1 MILRRLV
8 VAVAGVALSIGVLSF
23 AIGRIVLGVAGS
35 SEAVAS
41 VVSDVTELPEVRQ
54 ELASEIAG
62 ELADD
67 PLIARYADE
76 ETVRSVVDSV
86 LDSEGFST
94 FTDQA
99 GEAAY
104 RVFFEGYPDARI
116 DVDPLVLDALDR
128 LAATTDADDL
138 AALATEFGVRLEG
151 EGVLT
156 PGTIDP
162 DAVAEVAETVDRVT
176 SDILE
181 QGIDPIVIERTE
193 DDLDFGAIV
202 DSVRLWSTIG
212 LVVAIVTLITIL
224 VVSPVALLRRFVPIG
239 IALAVAG
246 LLLLIVSRA
255 SVVLRLDDV
264 ARADMIRAIAESLLG
279 RAGPP
284 AYTLLVAGA
293 VLVGIGAIT
302 RFVPDRRR

>member
-1 MILRRLV
+1 MILRRLL
-8 VAVAGVALSIGVLSF
+8 VAVSGLALSLGVLSF
-23 AIGRIVLGVAGS
+23 AVGRIILSVAGS
-35 SEAVAS
+35 SDAVAS
-41 VVSDVTELPEVRQ
+41 VVSDVTELPEVRN
-54 ELASEIAG
+54 ELATEISG
-62 ELADD
+62 QLADD

-76 ETVRSVVDSV
+76 ATVRSVVDSV
-86 LDSEGFST
+86 LDSEEFST

-104 RVFFEGYPDARI
+104 RVFFEGYPDAQI

-138 AALATEFGVRLEG
+138 AALATESGVRLES
-151 EGVLT
+151 EGVLA
-156 PGTIDP
+156 PGTTDP

-181 QGIDPIVIERTE
+181 QGIEPIVIERTE
-193 DDLDFGAIV
+193 DDLDFGSIV
-202 DSVRLWSTIG
+202 DAVRTWSTIG
-212 LVVAIVTLITIL
+212 LVVAVVAAVLIL

-239 IALAVAG
+239 IAFAVAG

-255 SVVLRLDDV
+255 AVVLRLDDV
-264 ARADMIRAIAESLLG
+264 ARADMIRAIAEALLG

-284 AYTLLVAGA
+284 GIALIATGA
-293 VLVGIGAIT
+293 VLVGVGAVT
-302 RFVPDRRR
+302 RFVPDRQR

>member
-1 MILRRLV
+1 MILRRLL
-8 VAVAGVALSIGVLSF
+8 VAVSGLALSLGVLSF
-23 AIGRIVLGVAGS
+23 AIGRIVLGIAGS
-35 SEAVAS
+35 SDAVAS
-41 VVSDVTELPEVRQ
+41 VVSDVTELPEVRE
-54 ELASEIAG
+54 ELATEISG
-62 ELADD
+62 QLADD
-67 PLIARYADE
+67 PLISRYADE
-76 ETVRSVVDSV
+76 ATVRSVVDSV
-86 LDSEGFST
+86 LDSEEFST

-104 RVFFEGYPDARI
+104 RVFFEGYPDAEI
-116 DVDPLVLDALDR
+116 DVAPLVLAALDR
-128 LAATTDADDL
+128 LAATTDVDDL
-138 AALATEFGVRLEG
+138 AALATEFGVRLEA
-151 EGVLT
+151 EGVLA

-181 QGIDPIVIERTE
+181 QGIEPIVIERTE
-193 DDLDFGAIV
+193 DDLDFGGIV
-202 DSVRLWSTIG
+202 DAVRTWSTIG
-212 LVVAIVTLITIL
+212 LVVAVVAAVLIL

-264 ARADMIRAIAESLLG
+264 ARADMIRAIAEALLG

-284 AYTLLVAGA
+284 GIALIAAGA
-293 VLVGIGAIT
+293 VLVGVGAVT
-302 RFVPDRRR
+302 RFVPDGQR

>member
-1 MILRRLV
+1 MILRRLL
-8 VAVAGVALSIGVLSF
+8 VAVSGLALSLGVLSF
-23 AIGRIVLGVAGS
+23 AVGRIILSVAGS
-35 SEAVAS
+35 SDAVAS
-41 VVSDVTELPEVRQ
+41 VVSDVTELPEVRN
-54 ELASEIAG
+54 ELATEISG
-62 ELADD
+62 QLADA
-67 PLIARYADE
+67 PLTARYADE
-76 ETVRSVVDSV
+76 ATVRSVVDSV
-86 LDSEGFST
+86 LDSEEFST

-104 RVFFEGYPDARI
+104 RVFFEGYPDAQI

-138 AALATEFGVRLEG
+138 AALATEFGVRLES
-151 EGVLT
+151 EGVLA

-181 QGIDPIVIERTE
+181 QGIEPIVIERTE
-193 DDLDFGAIV
+193 DDLDFGSIV
-202 DSVRLWSTIG
+202 DAVRTWSTIG
-212 LVVAIVTLITIL
+212 LVVAVVAAVLIL

-239 IALAVAG
+239 IAFAVAG

-255 SVVLRLDDV
+255 AVVLRLDDV
-264 ARADMIRAIAESLLG
+264 ARADMIRAIAEALLG

-284 AYTLLVAGA
+284 GIALIATGA
-293 VLVGIGAIT
+293 VLVGVGAVT
-302 RFVPDRRR
+302 RFVPDRQR

>member
-1 MILRRLV
+1 MSL
-8 VAVAGVALSIGVLSF
+8 GVLSF

-35 SEAVAS
+35 SEAVSS
-41 VVSDVTELPEVRQ
+41 VVSDVTDLPEVRE
-54 ELASEIAG
+54 ELANEISG
-62 ELADD
+62 QLADD
-67 PLIARYADE
+67 PVIARYADE

-94 FTDQA
+94 FADEA

-104 RVFFEGYPDARI
+104 RVFFEGYPDAEI

-138 AALATEFGVRLEG
+138 AALATEFGVQLEA
-151 EGVLT
+151 EGVLA

-162 DAVAEVAETVDRVT
+162 DAVAEVAETVDRV
-176 SDILE
+176 SSEILE
-181 QGIDPIVIERTE
+181 QGIEPIVIERTE

-202 DSVRLWSTIG
+202 DAVRTWSTIG
-212 LVVAIVTLITIL
+212 LVVAVVAAVLIL

-264 ARADMIRAIAESLLG
+264 ARADMIRAIAEALLG

-284 AYTLLVAGA
+284 GIALIAAGA
-293 VLVGIGAIT
+293 VLVGVGAVT
-302 RFVPDRRR
+302 RFVPDRQR

>member
-1 MILRRLV
+1 MILRRLL
-8 VAVAGVALSIGVLSF
+8 VAVSGLALSLGVLSF
-23 AIGRIVLGVAGS
+23 AVGRIILSVAGS
-35 SEAVAS
+35 SDAVAS
-41 VVSDVTELPEVRQ
+41 VVSDVTELPEVRN
-54 ELASEIAG
+54 ELATEISG
-62 ELADD
+62 QLADD

-76 ETVRSVVDSV
+76 ATVRSVVDSV
-86 LDSEGFST
+86 LDSEEFST

-104 RVFFEGYPDARI
+104 RVFFEGYPDAQI

-138 AALATEFGVRLEG
+138 AALATEFGVRLES
-151 EGVLT
+151 EGVLA

-181 QGIDPIVIERTE
+181 QGIEPIVIERTE
-193 DDLDFGAIV
+193 DDLDFGSIV
-202 DSVRLWSTIG
+202 DAVRTWSTIG
-212 LVVAIVTLITIL
+212 LVVAVVAAVLIL
-224 VVSPVALLRRFVPIG
+224 VVSPVALLRPFVPIA
-239 IALAVAG
+239 IAFAVAG

-255 SVVLRLDDV
+255 AVVLRLDDV
-264 ARADMIRAIAESLLG
+264 ARADMIRAIAEALLG

-284 AYTLLVAGA
+284 GIALIATGA
-293 VLVGIGAIT
+293 VLVGVGAVT
-302 RFVPDRRR
+302 RFVPDRQR